1 MKKNLLL
8 IFGLIT
14 AFPEVSGCSD
24 ATIPS
29 NTSGNQIIET
39 EKTKRYEFDLTLD
52 NYWRYFDETGTMSGG
67 YRSYTTLSY
76 SISGILSYAYYE
88 NVTMNFFVKL
98 DDTVNHSFDKTI
110 ELKANGNGSIAYTYE
125 TKVTDDQNFYWY
137 SRELIIDNIS
147 GKVIFSI

>member
-14 AFPEVSGCSD
+14 AFLEVSGCSD

-52 NYWRYFDETGTMSGG
+52 NY
-67 YRSYTTLSY
+67 
-76 SISGILSYAYYE
+76 
-88 NVTMNFFVKL
+88 
-98 DDTVNHSFDKTI
+98 
-110 ELKANGNGSIAYTYE
+110 
-125 TKVTDDQNFYWY
+125 
-137 SRELIIDNIS
+137 
-147 GKVIFSI
+147 

>member
-1 MKKNLLL
+1 MRKNLLL

-88 NVTMNFFVKL
+88 NVTMKFSVKL

-110 ELKANGNGSIAYTYE
+110 ELKANGNGSITYTYE
-125 TKVTDDQNFYWY
+125 TKVTDDQDFYWY